1 MASTI
6 GVDTIQNSTSGTTGL
21 TIDTSGRVSMPQV
34 PAWRIG
40 RSSNLDVDSGNLT
53 VVTWNLDNSTSDRMF
68 LQNVTHNSGTGKVT
82 LPIAGIYIIS
92 ANIRF
97 DSAGAADYVNA
108 RIVINDE
115 DDSSN
120 QTFAYGIVDNP
131 PANYI
136 SINLSETY
144 NLAAN
149 DTVKV
154 VVRAPSDSDW
164 SMQARSSW
172 SGHFVG

>member
-1 MASTI
+1 MSTVK
-6 GVDTIQNSTSGTTGL
+6 VDTIQHSGGTTGL
-21 TIDTSGRVSMPQV
+21 TIDSSGRVSMPQV

-40 RSSNLDVDSGNLT
+40 RSSNLTMTTGDT
-53 VVTWNLDNSTSDRMF
+53 AVVTWNLDNSVADRMF

-108 RIVINDE
+108 RIAINDE
-115 DDSSN
+115 EDSSN
-120 QTFAYGIVDNP
+120 QTFAYGIDGETP
-131 PANYI
+131 DTYI

-149 DTVKV
+149 DTVKIAV
-154 VVRAPSDSDW
+154 KASGDTSW
-164 SMQARSSW
+164 SIQSRSSW

>member
-1 MASTI
+1 MSTLK
-6 GVDTIQNSTSGTTGL
+6 VDTIQHSGGTTGL
-21 TIDTSGRVSMPQV
+21 TIDSSGRVSIPQV

-40 RSSNLDVDSGNLT
+40 RSSNLDVDSGDVA
-53 VVTWNLDNSTSDRMF
+53 VVTWNLDNSVSDRMF

-97 DSAGAADYVNA
+97 DGAGAASYVNA
-108 RIVINDE
+108 RIAINDE
-115 DDSSN
+115 EDSGS
-120 QTFAYGIVDNP
+120 QTFAYGIDGETPDTYV
-131 PANYI
+131 

-149 DTVKV
+149 DTVKIA
-154 VVRAPSDSDW
+154 VRASGDSDW
-164 SMQARSSW
+164 YIQARSSW